1 MAFVYQNTYISGDIN
16 SIGEVGKNYLTLMQ
30 YFLLSY
36 AAIDKKYVW
45 ARQGRQDIN
54 KTGLTTLLFL

>member
-30 YFLLSY
+30 YFYLVMRQLTRNMSELGQG
-36 AAIDKKYVW
+36 DK
-45 ARQGRQDIN
+45 I
-54 KTGLTTLLFL
+54 

>member
-45 ARQGRQDIN
+45 ARQGRY
-54 KTGLTTLLFL
+54 K